1 MIVKGS
7 AQVFSRALALRDHLS
22 CSQVISSQ
30 TLPSVHSWLR
40 ALLPTSAAVYPHLP
54 LASHGFLPSLT
65 NAAETTP
72 DSFTGALQIAKS
84 SC

>member
-7 AQVFSRALALRDHLS
+7 AQVFSRALALRGHLS

-30 TLPSVHSWLR
+30 TLPSVHSWLC
-40 ALLPTSAAVYPHLP
+40 ALPTSAAVYPHLP